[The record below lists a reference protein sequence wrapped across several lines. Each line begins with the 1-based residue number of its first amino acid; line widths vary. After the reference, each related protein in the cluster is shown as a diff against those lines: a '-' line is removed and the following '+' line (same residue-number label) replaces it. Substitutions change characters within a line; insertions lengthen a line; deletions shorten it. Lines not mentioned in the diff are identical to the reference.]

1 VPHRRPAC
9 SVQMRVVLFLG
20 FVRLCPGQMPDN
32 RSARSLATKRPSAFT
47 SLRHRD
53 FRLLWIGQI
62 VSVTGSQMQ
71 LVAINWHLY
80 LLTNSALALGLV
92 GAFRAVP
99 IIACSLM
106 GGLVADVADR
116 RRVMITTQTVMLT
129 CSAVLAVVTFGG
141 LKRSWPIYLL
151 TAIASAAWAFDTPA
165 RQSLMPAL
173 VPAEDFPNAVS
184 LSMLMFQIGMILGPT
199 LAGFVLASH
208 GPGLVYALNAVSF
221 VAVILG
227 LFLMRGTARPAG
239 DEERTRISVDA
250 LREGL
255 RFVWRTPI
263 IVQTMTLDFVATFF
277 ASANQL
283 LPIFAKDIL
292 AVGARGMGF
301 LAAAPAAGAV
311 IAGLA
316 MARVGTLKRQGS
328 IVIASVAVFGIATMA
343 FGLSRFFWLSLLM
356 LAITGAAD
364 TVSTIL
370 RQTIR
375 QLSTPNNLRGR
386 MTSINMIFFMGGPQL
401 GEVEAGG
408 LASLIGAPLSVV
420 TGGLGCV
427 VAAAIAFV
435 KARSLRSYDATQTVR
450 VSDDE
455 VESGSGT

>member
-1 VPHRRPAC
+1 
-9 SVQMRVVLFLG
+9 
-20 FVRLCPGQMPDN
+20 
-32 RSARSLATKRPSAFT
+32 
-47 SLRHRD
+47 
-53 FRLLWIGQI
+53 
-62 VSVTGSQMQ
+62 MQ

-92 GAFRAVP
+92 GACRAVP

-116 RRVMITTQTVMLT
+116 RRVMIVTQFVMLAS
-129 CSAVLAVVTFGG
+129 SAVLALLTFNG
-141 LKRSWPIYLL
+141 LKRAWPIFLL
-151 TAIASAAWAFDTPA
+151 TSIASAAWAFDTPA

-199 LAGFVLASH
+199 LAGFLLASR
-208 GPGLVYALNAVSF
+208 GPGLVYALNAASF
-221 VAVILG
+221 VAVIVG
-227 LFLMRGTARPAG
+227 LLLMRATARTISD
-239 DEERTRISVDA
+239 DEKRTTISVDA

-292 AVGARGMGF
+292 VVGARGLGF
-301 LAAAPAAGAV
+301 LAAAPASGAI
-311 IAGLA
+311 IAGIV
-316 MARVGTLKRQGS
+316 MARMGTLKRQGA
-328 IVIASVAVFGIATMA
+328 IVIASVAVFGVATVV
-343 FGLSRFFWLSLLM
+343 FGFSRFFWLSLLM

-375 QLSTPNNLRGR
+375 QLSTPNKLRGR

-408 LASLIGAPLSVV
+408 LAALIGAPLSVV
-420 TGGLGCV
+420 TGGIGCV

-435 KARSLRSYDATQTVR
+435 KAKSLRSYDIAQTQKAM
-450 VSDDE
+450 DQE
-455 VESGSGT
+455 VKTEGDP